1 MQQAKLMVLGA
12 SSAQLPIIRTAV
24 ALGCY
29 VITVDNVPDNIGH
42 QFSQQSISCST
53 VDKMAI
59 LAFARELNIDGI
71 VTFASDIATAAVAY
85 VAENLNLT
93 GCTFNVA
100 EVMSNKA
107 SFRLF
112 QQAQQLR
119 YPAFFIADQFAD
131 VEQHFSTL
139 KPPLIF
145 KPVDTSGSRGIT
157 KVDVPN
163 LDQYRQAFSYAQQFS
178 RAGVVSVETFIE
190 GVDVSGDGFLLAG
203 ELCAIVTQKYKHG
216 FIPTGHSFPTQLSVT
231 DQARVFAEV
240 RQTCAA
246 LGYLNGPVDFDVKIS
261 ATQVVI
267 IEISPRLG
275 GNGIPELIRRSTG
288 VDLIDLT
295 VRYALGKLETIPA
308 SMTVKQPCGSW
319 VFGTD
324 VAGCMTH
331 IATEAHLKANMPELF
346 EYVINYQI
354 GDYVPHFEHSGNCL
368 GYALFDCSRDIP
380 YPQAIKCLQA
390 AMQLQVTP
398 I

>member
-1 MQQAKLMVLGA
+1 MQQTKLMVLGA
-12 SSAQLPIIRTAV
+12 SSAQLPIIHTAV
-24 ALGCY
+24 ALGCQ

-42 QFSQQSISCST
+42 QFSQQSIPCST
-53 VDKMAI
+53 VDKTAI
-59 LAFARELNIDGI
+59 LAFARELGIDGI

-85 VAENLNLT
+85 VAETLNLT

-107 SFRLF
+107 KFRLF
-112 QQAQQLR
+112 QQAQQLDH
-119 YPAFFIADQFAD
+119 PAFFITDQLAD
-131 VEQHFSTL
+131 VEQQFSTL

-157 KVDVPN
+157 KVDAPN

-178 RAGVVSVETFIE
+178 RAGMVSVETFIE

-216 FIPTGHSFPTQLSVT
+216 FIPTGHSFPTQLSAI

-240 RQTCAA
+240 AKTCQA
-246 LGYLNGPVDFDVKIS
+246 LGYLNGPIDFDVKIS

-267 IEISPRLG
+267 IEMSPRLG

-295 VRYALGKLETIPA
+295 VRYALGKLDAIPTAMSVNQA
-308 SMTVKQPCGSW
+308 SGSW
-319 VFGTD
+319 VFGHN
-324 VAGCMTH
+324 VAGHLTH
-331 IATEAHLKANMPELF
+331 IANETNIKADVPELF
-346 EYVINYQI
+346 EYVINYQM
-354 GDYVPHFEHSGNCL
+354 GDPVPSFEHSGNCL
-368 GYALFDCSRDIP
+368 GYALFDCSPSMSYAQIVTRL
-380 YPQAIKCLQA
+380 KA
-390 AMQLQVTP
+390 AMQLQVTA